1 IANTI
6 EFPNATSVEHFANGR
21 VMLMEFKILEGN
33 KLCHTSM
40 SQIRK
45 KFGNIVICAIERDG
59 KLIIPDGDAT
69 IQVKDKIFVT
79 GNRIEMILFHNYVK
93 N

>member
-1 IANTI
+1 MRNPEYSNPYFKDKNFLGFSSVVNPELLAAQYIANTI

-45 KFGNIVICAIERDG
+45 KIW
-59 KLIIPDGDAT
+59 
-69 IQVKDKIFVT
+69 
-79 GNRIEMILFHNYVK
+79 
-93 N
+93 